1 MKRILAAVILIA
13 VVSLS
18 ALAGE
23 IPSGDFVSPPPPPPN
38 HSTSNSASQAYE
50 ADSKQIALD
59 SLESLLFALLGPM
72 FR

>member
-1 MKRILAAVILIA
+1 MKRILLASAFTLA
-13 VVSLS
+13 LSVST
-18 ALAGE
+18 LAGDV
-23 IPSGDFVSPPPPPPN
+23 PSGDFVSPPPPPPN
-38 HSTSNSASQAYE
+38 HSTSNSASQAFE